1 MRMSEECLICGSP
14 LVYSERAGIMECS
27 ICHKKEESRTQC
39 SNGHYVCNECHMAG
53 LDSIMNVCLKSSSAN
68 PFEVLG
74 EMMSLPFCHMHGPEH
89 HVMTGAALLTAY
101 RNAGGNIN
109 LADSLAEMIC
119 RGKEVPGG
127 SCGYW
132 GACGAGISTGI
143 FISIITGGDPL
154 SVEPFRLSHLMTA
167 KALHDIGTIGGP
179 RCCKRDSFL
188 AVSAAVDFVRENF
201 GVDMLKSDVACR
213 YFPRNN
219 QCIGT
224 RCPFRK
230 S

>member
-1 MRMSEECLICGSP
+1 MNEECLICGAKLIYFEHAEP
-14 LVYSERAGIMECS
+14 MECS
-27 ICHKKEESRTQC
+27 LCHKNEQSRTKC
-39 SNGHYVCNECHMAG
+39 SNGHYVCNECHING
-53 LDSIMNVCLKSSSAN
+53 LDSITNVCLSSSSKN
-68 PFEVLG
+68 PAEILNS
-74 EMMSLPFCHMHGPEH
+74 MMNLPFCHMHGPEH
-89 HVMTGAALLTAY
+89 HIMTGAALLTAY

-109 LADSLAEMIC
+109 LESSLAEMIT

-143 FISIITGGDPL
+143 FISIISGADPL

-167 KALHDIGTIGGP
+167 EALKVIGTVGGP

-188 AVSAAVDFVRENF
+188 AILKAVDFVRDNF
-201 GVDMLKSDVACR
+201 NVEMVKPKISCNYSSL
-213 YFPRNN
+213 NN

-224 RCPFRK
+224 RCPFFR

>member
-1 MRMSEECLICGSP
+1 MRMSEECLICSSP
-14 LVYSERAGIMECS
+14 LVYQERAEIMECS
-27 ICHKKEESRTQC
+27 ICHKKEESRTKC
-39 SNGHYVCNECHMAG
+39 SQGHYVCNECHMAG
-53 LDSIMNVCLKSSSAN
+53 LDSIMKVCLKSSSAN

-74 EMMSLPFCHMHGPEH
+74 EMMLLPFCHMHGPEH

-101 RNAGGNIN
+101 RNAGGNID
-109 LADSLAEMIC
+109 LADSLAEMIS

-143 FISIITGGDPL
+143 FVSIITGGDPL
-154 SVEPFRLSHLMTA
+154 SVEPFRLAHLMTA
-167 KALHDIGTIGGP
+167 KALHDIGIIGGA
-179 RCCKRDSFL
+179 RCCKRDAFL

-201 GVDMLKSDVACR
+201 GVDMLKSDIVCK

-219 QCIGT
+219 QCIGS

>member
-1 MRMSEECLICGSP
+1 MSEECLICGSP
-14 LVYSERAGIMECS
+14 LVYSERAVIMECS
-27 ICHKKEESRTQC
+27 ICHKEEESRTQC
-39 SNGHYVCNECHMAG
+39 SQGHYVCNECHMAG
-53 LDSIMNVCLKSSSAN
+53 LDEIMNVCLKSSSTN
-68 PFEVLG
+68 PFVILG

-89 HVMTGAALLTAY
+89 HIMTGAALLTAY
-101 RNAGGNIN
+101 KNAGGNIV
-109 LADSLAEMIC
+109 LSDSLAEMMS

-132 GACGAGISTGI
+132 GACGAGISAGI
-143 FISIITGGDPL
+143 FVSIITGGDPL

-201 GVDMLKSDVACR
+201 GVEMMKSDVSCKYSA
-213 YFPRNN
+213 RNN

-224 RCPFRK
+224 RCPFSK